1 MRSRESISRSLG
13 AGYFRGRT
21 AMVTGASSGIG
32 RDISL
37 TLAQMGAKVALMA
50 RRKAL
55 LDQLASQIK
64 SDGGH
69 ALVLPADVTRRDE
82 LHDAVRYALADFGH
96 IDILINSAGILLPG
110 PVESMNPDDLEKM
123 MAVNLFGTLHALQA
137 VLPSM
142 RTAGS
147 GSVVNI
153 ASLAGRRGM
162 PPLGGYCA
170 TKFAV
175 VGLTEALRVEL
186 YDTSVRVSLVMPGVV
201 DTPMVSETNS
211 KEMSRGMPNPLAAM
225 PVQWVTWAVL
235 AAVVLGLAEGD
246 VPPGAAVAEK
256 IAALF
261 PGLTD
266 TALALGTRFVEWASR
281 RS

>member
-1 MRSRESISRSLG
+1 
-13 AGYFRGRT
+13 
-21 AMVTGASSGIG
+21 
-32 RDISL
+32 
-37 TLAQMGAKVALMA
+37 
-50 RRKAL
+50 
-55 LDQLASQIK
+55 
-64 SDGGH
+64 
-69 ALVLPADVTRRDE
+69 
-82 LHDAVRYALADFGH
+82 
-96 IDILINSAGILLPG
+96 
-110 PVESMNPDDLEKM
+110 MNQDDLEKM
-123 MAVNLFGTLHALQA
+123 VAVNLFGILHTLQA

-147 GSVVNI
+147 GSIVNI

-186 YDTSVRVSLVMPGVV
+186 YGTGVRVSLVMPGVI
-201 DTPMVSETNS
+201 DTPMVQEGDIKETP
-211 KEMSRGMPNPLAAM
+211 KGMFNPIVAM

-235 AAVVLGLAEGD
+235 AAVVLGLAEVD

-261 PGLTD
+261 PGFTD
-266 TALALGTRFVEWASR
+266 TALALGTRLIEWASR
-281 RS
+281 RA

>member
-1 MRSRESISRSLG
+1 MI
-13 AGYFRGRT
+13 
-21 AMVTGASSGIG
+21 TGASSGIG
-32 RDISL
+32 RDIAL
-37 TLAQMGAKVALMA
+37 TLARMGAKVALVA
-50 RRKAL
+50 RRRAV
-55 LDQLASQIK
+55 LDQLASQINN
-64 SDGGH
+64 DGGD
-69 ALVLPADVTRRDE
+69 ALALSADVTQRDE
-82 LHDAVRYALADFGH
+82 LHDTVRLALADFGH
-96 IDILINSAGILLPG
+96 IDILVNSAGILLPG
-110 PVESMNPDDLEKM
+110 SVETMNPGDLEKM

-147 GSVVNI
+147 GSIVNI

-186 YDTSVRVSLVMPGVV
+186 YGTGVRVSLVMPGVI
-201 DTPMVSETNS
+201 DTPMVHGADV
-211 KEMSRGMPNPLAAM
+211 KEAPKPMLNAVVAM
-225 PVQWVTWAVL
+225 PVQWVTRAVL
-235 AAVVLGLAEGD
+235 AAVVLGLVEVD

-281 RS
+281 RV